1 MKNPFKRT
9 EERSLPLAE
18 NEYPLMSS
26 SAPAGSTVTG
36 TGALAI
42 ADAYSCIR
50 ALVDAASSL
59 PLHTY
64 RRTPQ
69 GRVPVEGRGAELLR
83 RPAPAVTT
91 PNFVADLMLHLQLYG
106 NAYVLK
112 LRAGG
117 DIEQLALAH
126 PETVR
131 VRLEGGERRYELTWN
146 NRSQSATPAD
156 LIHVRGMS
164 LDGLTGLSP
173 VTQARVAL
181 GLSKDLTEHASKFF
195 AGGAMP
201 AGWMKVTDFSDDNV
215 NRLRESI
222 RNRRQAQEGIGVI
235 PDGVDWV
242 PVGMP
247 MDDSEFLAQ
256 RQLSTREVCR
266 ISRVPPWIVGADT
279 GGSSLTYSNTENQS
293 LHFATYSL
301 RPWLVLIEEALSAD
315 TDLFP
320 GNAYCQFNLDALLRS
335 DAKTRAE
342 VHHLALDPVQGWLT
356 RTEVRELEDLPPE
369 DAATAP
375 SVEQMIATASNG
387 NNTPAEV
394 GPNETQ
400 ST

>member
-1 MKNPFKRT
+1 MRNPFKRS

-18 NEYPLMSS
+18 NQYPQISS
-26 SAPAGSTVTG
+26 SAPIGSTVTAS
-36 TGALAI
+36 GALQV

-59 PLHTY
+59 PLKTY

-69 GRVPVEGRGAELLR
+69 GRIPVEGRGAELLR

-91 PNFVADLMLHLQLYG
+91 PNFVADIVLHLQLYG

-112 LRAGG
+112 LRSGG

-131 VRLEGGERRYELTWN
+131 VRLEGGARRYELTWN

-164 LDGLTGLSP
+164 MDGITGLSP
-173 VTQARVAL
+173 IKQARVAL
-181 GLSKDLTEHASKFF
+181 GLSKDLTDHASKFF

-201 AGWMKVTDFSDDNV
+201 AGWMKVLDFTDDNV
-215 NRLRESI
+215 DRLRESI
-222 RNRRQAQEGIGVI
+222 RARRQAQEGIGVI
-235 PDGVDWV
+235 PEGVEWV

-247 MDDSEFLAQ
+247 LDDAEFLSQ
-256 RQLSTREVCR
+256 RKLWTQEICR
-266 ISRVPPWIVGADT
+266 IFRVPPWVVGADT
-279 GGSSLTYSNTENQS
+279 GGSLTYSNTEQQS

-301 RPWLVLIEEALSAD
+301 RPWLVVIEQALSAD

-400 ST
+400 S